1 MPHPVPIATD
11 MPLYFLQA
19 REDLSIA
26 AQLQPS
32 MAEEC
37 EREVRRLAARR
48 VQAAQKQKREFR
60 NFFDR

>member
-1 MPHPVPIATD
+1 MATD
-11 MPLYFLQA
+11 TLLHFLQA

-37 EREVRRLAARR
+37 EREVRRLATRE